1 MCYPENV
8 EKGIP
13 HLVDELELL
22 TLGEKPPYTIR
33 RYLILHTQGSN
44 EWLFRLMCPD
54 PEKNRLFELAG
65 QQSHML
71 YLQYRYQEIQTWGG
85 WLRLPPPL
93 SAGAA
98 DMLFQYDL
106 PLETWYVQCTRN
118 PDSYRRMVEAQEADN
133 VLIGLYRI
141 HHFDLAAEGDS
152 PRSRF
157 VQKFTAML
165 EQREFHPEFKALW
178 EEVKR
183 GEVEVE
189 NVWGPDCRV
198 LVSKVLGIQRVRS
211 SAAHPQRET
220 SCEAGRG
227 AAQIGSQ
234 SEASCDVPCGTSLLR
249 IRTGRIMDVL
259 AALDFEPDEDSSAE
273 DNLSDCLSDLDW
285 VCVGREDGVLAFRHE
300 NSDYHDQGMDWE
312 VLIAMA
318 PFLEE
323 GSFYEEGAGDYVE
336 DRDGNSCSGVLQARV
351 EDGILRCHL
360 YALVTDAEGRRSRQL
375 IEEIDPQLI

>member
-1 MCYPENV
+1 
-8 EKGIP
+8 
-13 HLVDELELL
+13 
-22 TLGEKPPYTIR
+22 
-33 RYLILHTQGSN
+33 
-44 EWLFRLMCPD
+44 
-54 PEKNRLFELAG
+54 
-65 QQSHML
+65 
-71 YLQYRYQEIQTWGG
+71 
-85 WLRLPPPL
+85 
-93 SAGAA
+93 
-98 DMLFQYDL
+98 
-106 PLETWYVQCTRN
+106 
-118 PDSYRRMVEAQEADN
+118 MVEAQEADN

-189 NVWGPDCRV
+189 DAWELRCRV
-198 LVSKVLGIQRVRS
+198 LASKVLGIQRVRS
-211 SAAHPQRET
+211 SVARPPREA
-220 SCEAGRG
+220 SCEAGSG

-234 SEASCDVPCGTSLLR
+234 SEASCDVPRDTSRLR
-249 IRTGRIMDVL
+249 IHTGRIMDVL
-259 AALDFEPDEDSSAE
+259 AALDFEPDEDFSAE
-273 DNLSDCLSDLDW
+273 DNLSDCLSDFDW
-285 VCVGREDGVLAFRHE
+285 VCVGREGGVLAFSYE

-312 VLIAMA
+312 ALIAMA

-351 EDGILRCHL
+351 EGGALRCRL
-360 YALVTDAEGRRSRQL
+360 YALVTDAEGRRNRQL
-375 IEEIDPQLI
+375 IQEIDPQMI